1 MSDRFCLSVKSRAL
15 SSVGDIQDEHL
26 FVKPYVPSDNV
37 EGSSVA
43 YSVVDKLFVEF
54 KWCVCV
60 FFPRIVFAWQC
71 PFLAQSVWSNS
82 LPFWLIRTLM

>member
-1 MSDRFCLSVKSRAL
+1 MSNDFEMSDRFCLAVKSRAL

-37 EGSSVA
+37 EGSSVV

-54 KWCVCV
+54 FMVCLC
-60 FFPRIVFAWQC
+60 FF
-71 PFLAQSVWSNS
+71 S
-82 LPFWLIRTLM
+82 